1 MFHWLV
7 LGLIHSDWQ
16 SSRMIFKRLTS
27 NAEVTGKSQEELT
40 SIILCH
46 YSGKKML
53 SGNRGQ
59 CLSLHLQ
66 LSFFFFLSFW
76 TLKSQNKLLC
86 YN

>member
-46 YSGKKML
+46 YSGKK
-53 SGNRGQ
+53 
-59 CLSLHLQ
+59 CSLVIGGSAYHFTFSYL
-66 LSFFFFLSFW
+66 FFFF
-76 TLKSQNKLLC
+76 
-86 YN
+86 